1 MFHLD
6 ARPSLMSPPQD
17 RAGRSSTASMSP
29 QQLAE
34 FLSDRLRDSSRL
46 PQPRMLPQLAYG
58 RHRGPVPLGTRLA
71 AVAVA
76 LYHDPRMG
84 WTVPLTLRPRTLQ
97 HHAGQICLPG
107 GQIEP
112 DEDPLTAA
120 IREFEEE
127 LGIRPIVHSHCGELS
142 TQYVYASKNLVHP
155 VVVVVETPDRTW
167 SPDPVE
173 VQQVITL
180 PLSILED
187 ARHRREIVRRR
198 AVRVAG
204 REVDQLVFRAA
215 AIELDNQLVWGATA
229 LILDQLAQI
238 LHREPTRR

>member
-1 MFHLD
+1 
-6 ARPSLMSPPQD
+6 
-17 RAGRSSTASMSP
+17 MSP

-34 FLSDRLRDSSRL
+34 FLSERLRDSSRL
-46 PQPRMLPQLAYG
+46 PQPRMSPQLAYG
-58 RHRGPVPLGTRLA
+58 RHRGPVPVGTRLA

-76 LYHDPRMG
+76 LYHDPSTG
-84 WTVPLTLRPRTLQ
+84 WTVPLTLRPSSLQ

-107 GQIEP
+107 GRIEP

-120 IREFEEE
+120 MREFEEE
-127 LGIRPIVHSHCGELS
+127 LGVRPVIRSHCGELS
-142 TQYVYASKNLVHP
+142 PQYVYASRNLVHP
-155 VVVVVETPDRTW
+155 VVAVVETPDQAW

-173 VQQVITL
+173 VQEVIAL

-204 REVDQLVFRAA
+204 RQVDQLVFRAA
-215 AIELDNQLVWGATA
+215 AIELDHQLVWGATA

-238 LHREPTRR
+238 LHSE